1 MEFLPQCSVETV
13 LMACSE
19 VTEKETKKCS
29 LTTIEARKSSG
40 LLSQLYKGQG
50 GSC

>member
-29 LTTIEARKSSG
+29 LNDDR
-40 LLSQLYKGQG
+40 SQKE
-50 GSC
+50 